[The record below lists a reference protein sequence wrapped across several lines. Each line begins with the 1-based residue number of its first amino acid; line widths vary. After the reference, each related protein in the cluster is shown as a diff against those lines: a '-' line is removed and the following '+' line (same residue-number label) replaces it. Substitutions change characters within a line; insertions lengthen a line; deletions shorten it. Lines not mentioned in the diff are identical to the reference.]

1 MEKKYIEF
9 ILENQE
15 HMKKIEE
22 LEKISREYMDY
33 LLDKLEI
40 TSNGVSIS
48 DSKVHNW
55 GYIESEF
62 EKLIVDN
69 YFVDNECD
77 YFGMIEDGY
86 NQAYFHHSP
95 QMLIDAI
102 KKEQKKRHTRKRHL
116 KELGKIKIFQ
126 SGKSRRT
133 DARSSQLVYKLDCLD

>member
-77 YFGMIEDGY
+77 YFGMIDDGCKCQDKHVHFRLFKHVQ
-86 NQAYFHHSP
+86 NQSFS
-95 QMLIDAI
+95 
-102 KKEQKKRHTRKRHL
+102 
-116 KELGKIKIFQ
+116 
-126 SGKSRRT
+126 
-133 DARSSQLVYKLDCLD
+133 

>member
-33 LLDKLEI
+33 LLDKIEI
-40 TSNGVSIS
+40 TSNDVSIS

-102 KKEQKKRHTRKRHL
+102 KKEQEKRHTRKRHPKKSWEKL
-116 KELGKIKIFQ
+116 KSFSLEKVGEQ
-126 SGKSRRT
+126 MR
-133 DARSSQLVYKLDCLD
+133 DQVN